1 MSPKRKK
8 TGQGDD
14 PNKAKKTRSEDT
26 PEDETATTNVNW
38 FIPKEKGKNIYK
50 EKCATE
56 YAQILYEKARE
67 EISPQQAPLLDPQFR
82 TPVFQKQGKDL
93 RAGDKYRPSAS
104 LRNLFND
111 IKSRSIAKE
120 EGHSLTHFQQQFG
133 DDANIAIVLSR
144 AENNATFILNEDQR
158 LEVPIGYFIHLPLNT
173 SVTVNG
179 TTYTN
184 SDDSSSMPFYIGP
197 LEGAV
202 PQEELDRRD
211 GNGDVALG
219 NTRVRWGPV
228 GAPLPPVGSGNP
240 DVQEEVEE
248 ESEDNFIDTFTDEG
262 EPIKDLDAYMRA
274 QLLSHQQSRYREL
287 IPRVLASVNYR
298 QKEATGFSYQHEGQ
312 TFRPGRTL
320 LQPIEVEGNNVL
332 LAAQIHADK
341 HITLE
346 VLDPMTWRSTLSS
359 RKAIDEL
366 IRETLRSSTW
376 WRHVFDSL
384 DQMEENLPEATM
396 WVPAA
401 QVTTGDG
408 SFTYTVLNAWALAMG
423 LAPSPSFTSS
433 AHGHESFFIRAQQI
447 FDLALQ
453 DKLNWRVLLAFFRC
467 TGFVKPS
474 EGSEDDEEANLPHLS
489 RRFDLCNRSFQK
501 LTARQTAA
509 DAAAEGKK
517 IDMELV
523 TLGLED
529 GMRHDQAFAADSL
542 SELERTNLTSIVRD
556 AQWNFADTEE
566 KLKKRL
572 DERKEQKM
580 SDMSLTKTTPPPPP
594 PPHELTPDTEEIP
607 VDFDPCKHLHE
618 QIKLLEEQGK
628 IEPKVGSEIDEALP
642 SRWSQAVFG
651 YIEPVVRAIND
662 LLSPERP
669 QRGFTLA
676 DLNGNSRY
684 ADDSGVL
691 DTVVMMVCQLRE
703 HVILVVLQHEDAS
716 KEAPDVSR
724 VMDSAPWIATA
735 KERIQIHN
743 LLIEAGML
751 AVDPTADKVK
761 SFVGPVLQWMP
772 GPQQAQVIETGYIA
786 IMSAWAVL
794 LGLPIN
800 PEFRIGADFYDSA
813 LPLLQ
818 AVMKAH
824 ADWKLIW
831 AFLRCVGY
839 TQSERPPPMQ
849 RRFKATRPARG
860 PRITKGNRK
869 TKRSIETQACRDLNY
884 PHFPVNAGVAH
895 TEAFRWDDYDGPD
908 RRARIPEL
916 IRSGKY
922 TRQLQTPPADPPTI
936 PAPLSNSLKD
946 PKTGA
951 LITTGGHVVAGVVD
965 PPADDNPIPEDLSL
979 FDTVARIPELQRLGT
994 FDERLSREEIRKR
1007 YDASAKDFQPCEH
1020 LRRTLQNLLANDK
1033 VKEEVKTFRSG
1044 ERVTTEFG
1052 KWLSDEEVAM
1062 HAAAVTLAINDTQ
1075 SIEEGYSVVSPATVE
1090 LCKGVGASVTPALR
1104 PGRPLL
1110 MPLYSESH
1118 FVLVI
1123 VQLNE
1128 KGLPEI
1134 SVLDSL
1140 FYHYNAF
1147 QRNHIFEIAWRVVCR
1162 TAWYR
1167 RHFPDEATFKNAKPS
1182 HATWVKT
1189 ALQPSTNECGYFVML
1204 NAWGLALGLELNPA
1218 VRLKWT
1224 KPFFDELYDVI
1235 SLARLGHADWKLIFA
1250 LLRCHDIVR
1259 NGSVPENRRFTQTH
1273 AIQNEDRMVEDLG
1286 SLGAIELIYW
1296 QERQQPTPEEN
1307 ARMRRC
1313 NRVPGLNGS
1322 SHSQAGGFPSDEW
1335 TGSSKSKFV
1344 PRLQQ
1349 LGILNVNHDSSQL
1362 EEAHDGSW
1370 GIACER
1376 FLNSVPGSIAEMTR
1390 DTLIQSLRVHLENH
1404 FAEVGKHYKDTFA
1417 ARVRDV
1423 YQTYVLLMQKH
1434 DVRQCFGDIGV
1445 GVTKSAKHDW
1455 KQPLHDSEVNLAIV
1469 SVLEAID
1476 NLQSD
1481 AHGRTNSSSLFA
1493 GGFTL
1498 ATSASLAFA
1507 LCSNDSDKNSFD
1519 NLVLSR
1525 PRRAWL
1531 MPLVVSSGGLLDEL
1545 KNWAKGK
1552 GMKWKPPT
1560 NSQAEGHTL
1569 LVLIQESFNDET
1581 DDYPGETHFEIV
1593 FIDSCQRIFKDV
1605 QGFFLER
1612 ISKAHKRLKWSDHR
1626 RVWDVVPPR
1635 EIPSDIQVP
1644 QQQNG
1649 GWQCGHHTVIN
1660 AWIIALGLHPK
1671 GDAIYKENG
1680 YNLIYRLAQMA
1691 TAGLLDWRTLA
1702 EFLISKR
1709 LTIETSADDV
1719 PESRRFKFTCAQ
1731 TNESALD
1738 VRIREYALVDTAL
1751 GTLPPTDTPYDHD
1764 TNFVPIQEE
1773 EEEEGLAREFEDMKS
1788 DFPENRRNAKR
1799 KLRDDGSDG
1808 LALWDDVAAGR
1819 DGRHVTAADA
1829 PRRSKRQRLSNGL
1842 SFLDAY

>member
-1 MSPKRKK
+1 MGSIKMSPKRKE

-14 PNKAKKTRSEDT
+14 PPKAKKTRSED
-26 PEDETATTNVNW
+26 PPDDDTTKTDVNW
-38 FIPKEKGKNIYK
+38 FIPKEKGKNVYK
-50 EKCATE
+50 EKCAAE

-82 TPVFQKQGKDL
+82 TPVFQNKGKDL

-111 IKSRSIAKE
+111 IKSRSIDKE
-120 EGHSLTHFQQQFG
+120 EGHSITHFQQQFG
-133 DDANIAIVLSR
+133 DDTNIAVVLSR
-144 AENNATFILNEDQR
+144 AENNATLVLDGYQR
-158 LEVPIGYFIHLPLNT
+158 LEVTVNDATAYVDFIRRNSSEDGSPIGYFIRLPFNT

-184 SDDSSSMPFYIGP
+184 SDGPSSLPFYIGP
-197 LEGAV
+197 LEG
-202 PQEELDRRD
+202 
-211 GNGDVALG
+211 
-219 NTRVRWGPV
+219 
-228 GAPLPPVGSGNP
+228 
-240 DVQEEVEE
+240 
-248 ESEDNFIDTFTDEG
+248 
-262 EPIKDLDAYMRA
+262 
-274 QLLSHQQSRYREL
+274 
-287 IPRVLASVNYR
+287 
-298 QKEATGFSYQHEGQ
+298 
-312 TFRPGRTL
+312 PGRTL
-320 LQPIEVEGNNVL
+320 LQPIEVEGNHLL

-346 VLDPMTWRSTLSS
+346 VLDPMTWRSTLST
-359 RKAIDEL
+359 RKAIDEH

-384 DQMEENLPEATM
+384 DQMEKNLPEATM

-423 LAPSPSFTSS
+423 LAPNPSFTPS

-453 DKLNWRVLLAFFRC
+453 DKLNWRVLLAFFCC
-467 TGFVKPS
+467 TGFVKPD
-474 EGSEDDEEANLPHLS
+474 EGSENDEEANLPHLS
-489 RRFDLCNRSFQK
+489 RRFDLRNRSFQK
-501 LTARQTAA
+501 LISRQTAA

-517 IDMELV
+517 INMELV

-529 GMRHDQAFAADSL
+529 GMRHDVAFAADSL
-542 SELERTNLTSIVRD
+542 SELERTILTSIVRNG
-556 AQWNFADTEE
+556 QWNFADTEE

-572 DERKEQKM
+572 DEHKEQKT
-580 SDMSLTKTTPPPPP
+580 SDMSLAKTTPAPPPP
-594 PPHELTPDTEEIP
+594 PPHRSTPDTEEIP
-607 VDFDPCKHLHE
+607 ADFDPCKHLHE
-618 QIKLLEEQGK
+618 QLKLLEEQGK

-651 YIEPVVRAIND
+651 YIEPVARAIND

-669 QRGFTLA
+669 MRGFTVA
-676 DLNGNSRY
+676 DLNGSSRY

-691 DTVVMMVCQLRE
+691 DTVVMIVCQLRE
-703 HVILVVLQHEDAS
+703 HVILVVLQHEDTS

-724 VMDSAPWIATA
+724 VMDSAPWIGTA
-735 KERIQIHN
+735 KERIQIHD

-751 AVDPTADKVK
+751 VVEPTADKVK
-761 SFVGPVLQWMP
+761 SFVGPVIQWMP
-772 GPQQAQVIETGYIA
+772 GPRQAKVEEAGYFA

-818 AVMKAH
+818 AVVKAH

-839 TQSERPPPMQ
+839 TQSEQPPPMQ

-860 PRITKGNRK
+860 PRITRGNRK
-869 TKRSIETQACRDLNY
+869 TKRSIETQACRDINY
-884 PHFPVNAGVAH
+884 PHFPVNTGVAH
-895 TEAFRWDDYDGPD
+895 TEAFQWDDYDGPD

-922 TRQLQTPPADPPTI
+922 TRHLQTPSADPPAI
-936 PAPLSNSLKD
+936 PAPLSNSLQNL
-946 PKTGA
+946 KTGA
-951 LITTGGHVVAGVVD
+951 LVTTGGHVVAGVD
-965 PPADDNPIPEDLSL
+965 LPAGENPIPEDLSL
-979 FDTVARIPELQRLGT
+979 FDMAARIPELQRLGT
-994 FDERLSREEIRKR
+994 FDEKLSREEIRKR
-1007 YDASAKDFQPCEH
+1007 YDALAKDFQPCEH
-1020 LRRTLQNLLANDK
+1020 LRRTLQNLLTNDK
-1033 VKEEVKTFRSG
+1033 VKEEVEAFRSG
-1044 ERVTTEFG
+1044 ERVTTGFG
-1052 KWLSDEEVAM
+1052 LWLSDEEVAM
-1062 HAAAVTLAINDTQ
+1062 HAAAVTLAVNDTQ
-1075 SIEEGYSVVSPATVE
+1075 SIEEGYSVVSPATVQ
-1090 LCKGVGASVTPALR
+1090 LCKGVGASVSPALR

-1110 MPLYSESH
+1110 MPLYSKSH

-1128 KGLPEI
+1128 KNLPEI

-1140 FYHYNAF
+1140 FYHYNAA
-1147 QRNHIFEIAWRVVCR
+1147 QRNHIFETAWRVVCR

-1167 RHFPDEATFKNAKPS
+1167 RHFQDETAFKTVKPS

-1189 ALQPSTNECGYFVML
+1189 ALQPSTNECGYFVIL
-1204 NAWGLALGLELNPA
+1204 NAWALALGLELNPA

-1224 KPFFDELYDVI
+1224 KSFFDELYDVI

-1250 LLRCHDIVR
+1250 FLRCHDIVR
-1259 NGSVPENRRFTQTH
+1259 NGSVPENRRFVQTH
-1273 AIQNEDRMVEDLG
+1273 AIKDEDRMVEDLE
-1286 SLGAIELIYW
+1286 SLGAIELIHW

-1322 SHSQAGGFPSDEW
+1322 SHNQAGGFPSDEW
-1335 TGSSKSKFV
+1335 TAPSKSKFV

-1376 FLNSVPGSIAEMTR
+1376 FLDSVPGSIAEMIR
-1390 DTLIQSLRVHLENH
+1390 DTLIQSLRDHLENH

-1423 YQTYVLLMQKH
+1423 YQTYVLLMNKH
-1434 DVRQCFGDIGV
+1434 DVRQCFGEIGV

-1476 NLQSD
+1476 NLQAD

-1507 LCSNDSDKNSFD
+1507 LCSNDSDNENSFD

-1552 GMKWKPPT
+1552 GVKWKPPT

-1581 DDYPGETHFEIV
+1581 DDYPGGTHFEIV
-1593 FIDSCQRIFKDV
+1593 FIDSCQRIFKGV

-1691 TAGLLDWRTLA
+1691 TAGILDWRTLA
-1702 EFLISKR
+1702 EFLVSKR
-1709 LTIETSADDV
+1709 LTTETSADDV

-1738 VRIREYALVDTAL
+1738 ARIRAYALVNTAL
-1751 GTLPPTDTPYDHD
+1751 GTLPPTDTPYDCN

-1773 EEEEGLAREFEDMKS
+1773 EEEEGLARGFEDMEL
-1788 DFPENRRNAKR
+1788 DFLDNRRNPKR
-1799 KLRDDGSDG
+1799 RLRDDGSDG

-1819 DGRHVTAADA
+1819 DRRHVTAADA

-1842 SFLDAY
+1842 SFLDAYYNEPSSAARISLLSL

>member
-1 MSPKRKK
+1 VNDVTAHVDFIRRDS
-8 TGQGDD
+8 
-14 PNKAKKTRSEDT
+14 SED
-26 PEDETATTNVNW
+26 
-38 FIPKEKGKNIYK
+38 G
-50 EKCATE
+50 
-56 YAQILYEKARE
+56 
-67 EISPQQAPLLDPQFR
+67 SP
-82 TPVFQKQGKDL
+82 V
-93 RAGDKYRPSAS
+93 
-104 LRNLFND
+104 
-111 IKSRSIAKE
+111 
-120 EGHSLTHFQQQFG
+120 
-133 DDANIAIVLSR
+133 
-144 AENNATFILNEDQR
+144 
-158 LEVPIGYFIHLPLNT
+158 GYFIELPRDT

-184 SDDSSSMPFYIGP
+184 SDGPSSLPFYIGP
-197 LEGAV
+197 LEGYAIIELLSQPAFFFRTAASLKYTSSHRAV
-202 PQEELDRRD
+202 TQEELDRRD
-211 GNGDVALG
+211 GNGDVVLG
-219 NTRVRWGPV
+219 NTTVRWMPI
-228 GAPLPPVGSGNP
+228 GAPLPPAGAGNP
-240 DVQEEVEE
+240 GVQDEVEE
-248 ESEDNFIDTFTDEG
+248 DLEDEFIDTFTDEG
-262 EPIKDLDAYMRA
+262 EPIKDLDAYTRA
-274 QLLSHQQSRYREL
+274 QLLSHQQSRYGGL
-287 IPRVLASVNYR
+287 IPRALASVNYR

-320 LQPIEVEGNNVL
+320 LQPIEVEGNHLL
-332 LAAQIHADK
+332 LAAQVHADK

-346 VLDPMTWRSTLSS
+346 VLDPMTWRSMLSS
-359 RKAIDEL
+359 RKAIDEH

-396 WVPAA
+396 WVSAA

-423 LAPSPSFTSS
+423 LAPNPSFTPS

-453 DKLNWRVLLAFFRC
+453 DTLNWRVLLAFFRC

-474 EGSEDDEEANLPHLS
+474 EGSGNDEEANLPHLS

-501 LTARQTAA
+501 LIARERAA
-509 DAAAEGKK
+509 DAAAEGRK

-523 TLGLED
+523 ALSLED
-529 GMRHDQAFAADSL
+529 GARYDQAFAADSL

-556 AQWNFADTEE
+556 GQWNFRMTEDQPHDGLNESDLFLSPPNPHLDTDPAPRDFEPCVHLREQLKTLIDASLIATRTEGDEE
-566 KLKKRL
+566 GA
-572 DERKEQKM
+572 
-580 SDMSLTKTTPPPPP
+580 S
-594 PPHELTPDTEEIP
+594 IP
-607 VDFDPCKHLHE
+607 QLSESEVTNG
-618 QIKLLEEQGK
+618 IK
-628 IEPKVGSEIDEALP
+628 
-642 SRWSQAVFG
+642 AVM
-651 YIEPVVRAIND
+651 RSIND
-662 LLSPERP
+662 LLSSNH
-669 QRGFTLA
+669 GFSFAEFAGTV
-676 DLNGNSRY
+676 SF
-684 ADDSGVL
+684 SGTQGDRNRVVL
-691 DTVVMMVCQLRE
+691 VSHQHE
-703 HVILVVLQHEDAS
+703 GHFILVVLQYELKASASEARKGDAIDSEVDKSRPDKRKTGKS
-716 KEAPDVSR
+716 KDSEYVAVTR
-724 VMDSAPWIATA
+724 VIDSAPWTMTTDERAKIHEQLKSSGLLTA
-735 KERIQIHN
+735 EKEEFPDNEILTLKWI
-743 LLIEAGML
+743 
-751 AVDPTADKVK
+751 D
-761 SFVGPVLQWMP
+761 
-772 GPQQAQVIETGYIA
+772 GPQQTRIETSGYFTI
-786 IMSAWAVL
+786 ISAWAVL

-800 PEFRIGADFYDSA
+800 NNFHPKEDFFS
-813 LPLLQ
+813 Q
-818 AVMKAH
+818 ASYLIEAIKDGH
-824 ADWKLIW
+824 AEWKLIW

-839 TQSERPPPMQ
+839 TLSDQAPPPERRFRSRRNVDASERRKFKESKERLKK
-849 RRFKATRPARG
+849 RREKVWG
-860 PRITKGNRK
+860 QNY
-869 TKRSIETQACRDLNY
+869 RSMMAKLPHHRLRY
-884 PHFPVNAGVAH
+884 PHFSVSVNAGLAH
-895 TEAFRWDDYDGPD
+895 NEVFPWDDYDGPD

-916 IRSGKY
+916 IKSGKY
-922 TRQLQTPPADPPTI
+922 TRYLHTTPTGPNANPLANPTANSLVDPRMGPPAG
-936 PAPLSNSLKD
+936 PAPLPHPAKD

-951 LITTGGHVVAGVVD
+951 LVTTGGHVVAGAVD

-979 FDTVARIPELQRLGT
+979 FDAAARIPELQRLGT
-994 FDERLSREEIRKR
+994 FDRTLSREEIQKR
-1007 YDASAKDFQPCEH
+1007 YDAFAKDFRPCEH

-1033 VKEEVKTFRSG
+1033 VKEEVKAFRSG
-1044 ERVTTEFG
+1044 KKVTTGFG
-1052 KWLSDEEVAM
+1052 LWLGDDEVAM

-1075 SIEEGYSVVSPATVE
+1075 SIEEGYSVVSAATVE
-1090 LCKGVGASVTPALR
+1090 LCKGVGASVPPALR

-1110 MPLYSESH
+1110 MPLHSIEH

-1123 VQLNE
+1123 VQLNA

-1140 FYHYNAF
+1140 FYHYNAV
-1147 QRNHIFEIAWRVVCR
+1147 QRNHIFETAWMVVCR

-1167 RHFPDEATFKNAKPS
+1167 RHFQDETAFKTVKPS

-1189 ALQPSTNECGYFVML
+1189 ALQPSTNECGYFVIL
-1204 NAWGLALGLELNPA
+1204 NAWALALGLELNPA

-1224 KPFFDELYDVI
+1224 RSFFDELYDVI

-1250 LLRCHDIVR
+1250 FLRCHDIVR
-1259 NGSVPENRRFTQTH
+1259 NGSVPENRRFAQTH
-1273 AIQNEDRMVEDLG
+1273 AIQDEDRMVEDLG
-1286 SLGAIELIYW
+1286 SLVALELVHW
-1296 QERQQPTPEEN
+1296 QVRQQPTLEEN
-1307 ARMRRC
+1307 EKKRRC
-1313 NRVPGLNGS
+1313 NRVPGLNGK
-1322 SHSQAGGFPSDEW
+1322 SHNQAGGFSSDEW
-1335 TGSSKSKFV
+1335 TSSSKSKHV

-1349 LGILNVNHDSSQL
+1349 LGILNVDHDTSQL
-1362 EEAHDGSW
+1362 EEAHDSSW

-1390 DTLIQSLRVHLENH
+1390 DTLIQSLRDHLENH

-1423 YQTYVLLMQKH
+1423 YQTYVLLMNKH
-1434 DVRQCFGDIGV
+1434 DVRQCFGEIGV

-1476 NLQSD
+1476 NLQAD

-1498 ATSASLAFA
+1498 ATSASWAFA
-1507 LCSNDSDKNSFD
+1507 LCSNDSDNENPFD

-1552 GMKWKPPT
+1552 GVKWKPPT

-1581 DDYPGETHFEIV
+1581 DDYPGGTHFEIV

-1635 EIPSDIQVP
+1635 EIISDIQVP

-1702 EFLISKR
+1702 EFLVSKR
-1709 LTIETSADDV
+1709 LTTETSADDV

-1731 TNESALD
+1731 SDEIALD
-1738 VRIREYALVDTAL
+1738 ARIREYALVDTAL
-1751 GTLPPTDTPYDHD
+1751 GTLPPTDTPYDHN

-1773 EEEEGLAREFEDMKS
+1773 EEEEGLARGFEDMEL

-1799 KLRDDGSDG
+1799 KLRDDGNDG

-1819 DGRHVTAADA
+1819 DGKHVTAADA

>member
-1 MSPKRKK
+1 
-8 TGQGDD
+8 
-14 PNKAKKTRSEDT
+14 
-26 PEDETATTNVNW
+26 
-38 FIPKEKGKNIYK
+38 
-50 EKCATE
+50 
-56 YAQILYEKARE
+56 
-67 EISPQQAPLLDPQFR
+67 
-82 TPVFQKQGKDL
+82 
-93 RAGDKYRPSAS
+93 
-104 LRNLFND
+104 
-111 IKSRSIAKE
+111 
-120 EGHSLTHFQQQFG
+120 
-133 DDANIAIVLSR
+133 
-144 AENNATFILNEDQR
+144 
-158 LEVPIGYFIHLPLNT
+158 
-173 SVTVNG
+173 
-179 TTYTN
+179 
-184 SDDSSSMPFYIGP
+184 
-197 LEGAV
+197 
-202 PQEELDRRD
+202 
-211 GNGDVALG
+211 
-219 NTRVRWGPV
+219 
-228 GAPLPPVGSGNP
+228 
-240 DVQEEVEE
+240 
-248 ESEDNFIDTFTDEG
+248 
-262 EPIKDLDAYMRA
+262 
-274 QLLSHQQSRYREL
+274 
-287 IPRVLASVNYR
+287 
-298 QKEATGFSYQHEGQ
+298 
-312 TFRPGRTL
+312 
-320 LQPIEVEGNNVL
+320 
-332 LAAQIHADK
+332 
-341 HITLE
+341 
-346 VLDPMTWRSTLSS
+346 
-359 RKAIDEL
+359 
-366 IRETLRSSTW
+366 
-376 WRHVFDSL
+376 
-384 DQMEENLPEATM
+384 M
-396 WVPAA
+396 WI
-401 QVTTGDG
+401 TTGDG

-423 LAPSPSFTSS
+423 LAPNPSFTPS

-453 DKLNWRVLLAFFRC
+453 DTLNWRVLLAFFRC

-474 EGSEDDEEANLPHLS
+474 EGSENDEEANLPHLS
-489 RRFDLCNRSFQK
+489 RRFDLCNRSFQN
-501 LTARQTAA
+501 LIARQTAA

-556 AQWNFADTEE
+556 GQWNFKRTEDQPDDGLNESDLFLSPPNPHLDTDPAPRDFEPCVHLREQLKTLIDSNLIATSTEGDEE
-566 KLKKRL
+566 GASILQL
-572 DERKEQKM
+572 SESEVT
-580 SDMSLTKTTPPPPP
+580 SG
-594 PPHELTPDTEEIP
+594 
-607 VDFDPCKHLHE
+607 
-618 QIKLLEEQGK
+618 IK
-628 IEPKVGSEIDEALP
+628 
-642 SRWSQAVFG
+642 AVM
-651 YIEPVVRAIND
+651 RSIND
-662 LLSPERP
+662 LLSSNH
-669 QRGFTLA
+669 GFSFAEFAGTV
-676 DLNGNSRY
+676 SF
-684 ADDSGVL
+684 SGTQGDRNRVVL
-691 DTVVMMVCQLRE
+691 VSHQHE
-703 HVILVVLQHEDAS
+703 GHFILVVLQYELKAS
-716 KEAPDVSR
+716 ASEARKSDTIESEVGKSRPDKRKTGKSKDSEYVAVTR
-724 VMDSAPWIATA
+724 VIDSAPWTMTTGERAKIHEQLKSSGLLTA
-735 KERIQIHN
+735 EKEEFPDNEILTLKWI
-743 LLIEAGML
+743 
-751 AVDPTADKVK
+751 D
-761 SFVGPVLQWMP
+761 
-772 GPQQAQVIETGYIA
+772 GPQQTRIETSGYFTVI
-786 IMSAWAVL
+786 SAWAVL

-800 PEFRIGADFYDSA
+800 NDFQPKEDFFT
-813 LPLLQ
+813 Q
-818 AVMKAH
+818 ASCLIEAIKDGH

-839 TQSERPPPMQ
+839 TLSDQAPPSE
-849 RRFKATRPARG
+849 RRFKSRRNVDASER
-860 PRITKGNRK
+860 RK
-869 TKRSIETQACRDLNY
+869 FKESKTMLQKRRRKAWGQNYNSMMAKLPHHILRY
-884 PHFPVNAGVAH
+884 PHFSVSVNTGLAH
-895 TEAFRWDDYDGPD
+895 NEVFPWDDYDGPE

-916 IRSGKY
+916 IKSGKY
-922 TRQLQTPPADPPTI
+922 TRHLHTTPTDPNANPLANPTANPLTDAAASPAASPAANPAQLP
-936 PAPLSNSLKD
+936 NSAKD

-951 LITTGGHVVAGVVD
+951 LVTTGGHVVAGVVD
-965 PPADDNPIPEDLSL
+965 PPADDNPIPKDLSL
-979 FDTVARIPELQRLGT
+979 FDEVARIPELQRLST
-994 FDERLSREEIRKR
+994 FDKTLSREEIRKR

-1062 HAAAVTLAINDTQ
+1062 HTAAVTLAINDTQ

-1250 LLRCHDIVR
+1250 FLRCHDIVR

-1751 GTLPPTDTPYDHD
+1751 GTLPPTDTPYDHN